1 MTKEEQEDL
10 IGSLIKHLA
19 INGTKVNF
27 IIGDNCIIHE
37 HVGES
42 WNEEG
47 EQEGQG
53 DFSSLVSIPEKAEVL
68 MEKLHEM
75 IDRQS
80 KPYHVVMPI
89 RAAMDAGLLGR
100 PSYRQFCKEFGN
112 EKLKSKSSLI
122 KYTNPEYCYTGE
134 DFDTLVKNMM
144 TT

>member
-1 MTKEEQEDL
+1 M
-10 IGSLIKHLA
+10 
-19 INGTKVNF
+19 NF

-112 EKLKSKSSLI
+112 DKLKSKSSLI
-122 KYTNPEYCYTGE
+122 KYTNPEYCYMGE
-134 DFDTLVKNMM
+134 DFDMLVKSFS